1 MNYKLNN
8 RGFSLTEVL
17 MSVGI
22 LAVGMIF
29 VAGVFPVGIHFTTI
43 ATERTIA
50 AIVADEA
57 FAKIKVY
64 AIGDPN
70 KNVPGNDDVD
80 LSKLAVYELR
90 NFNDTSIFPAV
101 EYADSSEF
109 TYPSDPNIDIS
120 QKQYCWSALCR
131 QVGGDLSRLV
141 QVTVFVS
148 RKVGSHLQY
157 PDPDPNGSG
166 DWPKPVKVEVD
177 GVIGKRNELKI
188 DNDNEKV
195 FINDGYTIVDDRT
208 GRIYRVLER
217 YASPDVDDTILLD
230 RDWDDED
237 WNGETHD
244 PEAVWVVPPPVNG
257 NRYPCIAIYQKVIR
271 F

>member
-1 MNYKLNN
+1 MNYKLKNT
-8 RGFSLTEVL
+8 GFSLTEVL

-57 FAKIKVY
+57 FAKIKIY
-64 AIGDPN
+64 AMGDM
-70 KNVPGNDDVD
+70 DD
-80 LSKLAVYELR
+80 LSDDIDLGALETGKLKPDEVTD
-90 NFNDTSIFPAV
+90 FNNIFPAT
-101 EYADSSEF
+101 EDIEPSEF
-109 TYPSDPNIDIS
+109 AYPSDPNINIS
-120 QKQYCWSALCR
+120 RKQYYWSALCR
-131 QVGGDLSRLV
+131 RVGADPSRLV

-157 PDPDPNGSG
+157 PDPNVGG
-166 DWPKPVKVEVD
+166 VVDWPRPVKVGVDEVD
-177 GVIGKRNELKI
+177 GAKNELRI
-188 DNDNEKV
+188 RLRSDAYSDRT

-217 YASPDVDDTILLD
+217 YADEPDTILLD
-230 RDWDDED
+230 RDWDDD
-237 WNGETHD
+237 IGE
-244 PEAVWVVPPPVNG
+244 PKYVWVVPPPVNG